1 MGGNTFITI
10 IAIIWQIERRRWRRQ
25 EGFRVSICH
34 EKFLLHLN
42 QGSPPREGFL
52 PPQEGRN
59 PSRGGTGAQYN
70 RRSDLPAK

>member
-1 MGGNTFITI
+1 MNDLIATWVDPANLTRRTTRA

-42 QGSPPREGFL
+42 QGA
-52 PPQEGRN
+52 PPQ
-59 PSRGGTGAQYN
+59 
-70 RRSDLPAK
+70 